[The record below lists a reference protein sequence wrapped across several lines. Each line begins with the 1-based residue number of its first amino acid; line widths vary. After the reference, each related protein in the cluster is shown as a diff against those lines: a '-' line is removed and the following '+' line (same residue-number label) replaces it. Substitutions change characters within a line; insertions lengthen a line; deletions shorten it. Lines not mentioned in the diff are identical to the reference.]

1 VIRERKLLVVN
12 GIRMIVDAPEIALT
26 LAHGSDRVFGILD
39 VGNFQVC
46 WMISAAS
53 LTLQE
58 VNNAPI

>member
-1 VIRERKLLVVN
+1 VIRERKVLVVN
-12 GIRMIVDAPEIALT
+12 GIRMTVDAPEITLM
-26 LAHGSDRVFGILD
+26 LAHGSDRVF
-39 VGNFQVC
+39 GNFQVC

>member
-1 VIRERKLLVVN
+1 VIRERKFLVVN
-12 GIRMIVDAPEIALT
+12 GIRMTVDAPKITLA
-26 LAHGSDRVFGILD
+26 LAHGSGREFGVLD

-46 WMISAAS
+46 WMISVAS